1 MAKKNAAKKKTK
13 KATPKPGKEAD
24 LQALVQSVSG
34 LAEVLEEPG
43 NLAHWLS
50 EYMKSEVDRDS
61 NTWRAK
67 LQDIERFLSFFFD
80 KHRCYDVDK
89 WTPSITTAYVK
100 WLPKQKARNPRGG
113 VTERN
118 LAPSTCARN
127 LDTLKRAAK
136 WIHRQRE
143 FQRGIPF
150 NKRHVIEVEE
160 PDWQGL
166 TSLDL
171 TRLTSAAEQLVA
183 IQKRKTQRPRRNL
196 SYFILGIHTGLRVEE
211 LNALDISQ
219 YQGKHLKN
227 VHRTKSGK
235 WQSFFLEKDVREA
248 LDDYIQRERGDGPGI
263 LFQSHTGRQLAQ
275 SNIYTALKRIAAHA
289 NSTLPEDEHINIH
302 PHLLRH
308 TFLRAVTDHN
318 EGDIRATREVSGLK
332 SDKYLFRYIKL
343 SPEQVRERTTGIYDK
358 K

>member
-1 MAKKNAAKKKTK
+1 MAKKKTNN
-13 KATPKPGKEAD
+13 KAKLPKSKTGKEAD
-24 LQALVQSVSG
+24 LKSLVQSGSG
-34 LAEVLEEPG
+34 IAEVLDDPG

-67 LQDIERFLSFFFD
+67 LQDIERFLGFFFER
-80 KHRCYDVDK
+80 HCCYDIDK

-100 WLPKQKARNPRGG
+100 WLPKQRARNPRGG
-113 VTERN
+113 LTDRN
-118 LAPSTCARN
+118 LAPATCARN

-143 FQRGIPF
+143 FQRGVPF
-150 NKRHVIEVEE
+150 TKRHVIEVEE

-166 TSLDL
+166 TAIDL

-183 IQKRKTQRPRRNL
+183 IQTRATQRPRRNL
-196 SYFILGIHTGLRVEE
+196 AYFILGIHTGLRVEE
-211 LNALDISQ
+211 LNALELSQ

-248 LDDYIQRERGDGPGI
+248 LDEYIEHERGDGPGI
-263 LFQSHTGRQLAQ
+263 LLQSHTGNKLAQ
-275 SNIYTALKRIAAHA
+275 SNIYAALKRIAAQA
-289 NSTLPEDEHINIH
+289 NSTLPPDEQINIH

-318 EGDIRATREVSGLK
+318 QGDIRATRAVSGLK

-343 SPEQVRERTTGIYDK
+343 SDDEVRKRTTGIYDK
-358 K
+358 G